1 MDIQKD
7 YSCVEHNNK
16 VFSKAIEVEADYQE
30 TLPAYC
36 DDIFRV
42 VKCIGR
48 SYITSTDISYNEI
61 KVFGKLEICLTYYNE
76 NSKLCYADFEED
88 FSKTVS
94 VDEIGDS
101 AFVCV
106 DIYDKYTNF
115 RVINQRRIDV
125 HNSGVIFLSIYD
137 KIKCPQVCSCEN
149 SKLRYQNFKIA
160 DVISSDISRIE
171 FDEEFS
177 LTSSNEAINRI
188 ISWSAFASLS
198 EIKIIKDKA
207 LIKASV
213 TVNILYTADNSE
225 ENVEKLQYSFNT
237 SKIIDCLGINEDDIS
252 LSNISVGSMFVKG
265 KASGSDKVN
274 TVDIFGELSVRTV
287 FIREYEQQY
296 ITDGY
301 IPGAVTD
308 NSFSE
313 YKISEAAGVISENKI
328 VNASVA
334 LPDDVSTVLELSL
347 VCSEPSLKNGKLL
360 SKLIINALCLSESG
374 ELVSVASGDEFSMPV
389 NSGNDGLCAFSINSY
404 DYTLTDRN
412 AMDIRVNMK
421 TDIYTFNNKTVN
433 ILSDIVATDEKK
445 EASTMTVYF
454 AKANESVWDIAKS
467 FSSDIDMII
476 NENALNS
483 DTLDADKVLII
494 PRV

>member
-7 YSCVEHNNK
+7 YTCIEHNVK
-16 VFSKAIEVEADYQE
+16 VFSKAVELEADYQE
-30 TLPAYC
+30 ALPAYC

-42 VKCIGR
+42 VKCVGR

-61 KVFGKLEICLTYYNE
+61 KLFGKYEICLTYYNE
-76 NSKLCYADFEED
+76 NSRLCYADFEED

-101 AFVCV
+101 AFVCA
-106 DIYDKYTNF
+106 DIFDKYTNF

-125 HNSGVIFLSIYD
+125 HSSSVICLSVYD
-137 KIKCPQVCSCEN
+137 KIKCPEVCSCEN

-177 LTSSNEAINRI
+177 LPSSNEAINRI

-225 ENVEKLQYSFNT
+225 ENIEKLQYSFNT
-237 SKIIDCLGINEDDIS
+237 SKIIDSLGINENDIP
-252 LSNISVGSMFVKG
+252 LSNICIGSMFVKG
-265 KASGSDKVN
+265 KASGGDKVN
-274 TVDIFGELSVRTV
+274 TVDVFGELSVNTV
-287 FIREYEQQY
+287 FIREYEQEY

-313 YKISEAAGVISENKI
+313 YTISEAAGIISENKI
-328 VNASVA
+328 VNASVN
-334 LPDDVSTVLELSL
+334 LPDDVSSVLELSL
-347 VCSEPSLKNGKLL
+347 ITSEISFKNGKLT
-360 SKLIINALCLSESG
+360 SKLNINALCVSESG
-374 ELVSVASGDEFSMPV
+374 ELISVSSGDEFVIPV
-389 NSGNDGLCAFSINSY
+389 NSSNEGIASFSINSY

-412 AMDIRVNMK
+412 TMDIRVNMK
-421 TDIYTFNNKTVN
+421 TDIYTLNNKTVN

-476 NENALNS
+476 SENSLNG

-494 PRV
+494 PRA